1 MTNIDFNNI
10 KKAYFIGVG
19 GIGMSAIARYFNS
32 RGIEVFGYDKTLT
45 KLTETLENEGIK
57 IHYKDDVSLIPKGI
71 DLVVYT
77 PAVPRSHKELSYFF
91 DNDFPVLKRAAV
103 LGVISKAKR
112 VIGIAGTHGKTT
124 TSTITTHL
132 LKEGNVDISAFLGGI
147 ALNFESNFV
156 EGDSDYVVAE
166 ADEFDRSFLHLYPNI
181 AAIMSMDADHLD
193 IYGNI
198 EEMHKTFHQYV
209 NQVQA
214 GGFVFYK
221 ADLPLKAVVQKDV
234 TVQTFGVEQGDFQ
247 AKNIRVEDGFF
258 VFDLQSPIEN
268 IENLKFTLPGK
279 HNIENATVAI
289 AIAQSLD
296 VSADN
301 IRKGL
306 MSFKGIK
313 RRFEFIIRENDKV
326 LIDDYAHH
334 PTELNAAIDATRT
347 LYPNKKITGLF
358 QPHLFSRTKD
368 FVDGFAEAL
377 DKLDEIVLLD
387 IYPARELPIEGVTSQ
402 IILDKINNSNKKI
415 ISKQN
420 LLKLLPHKDSEI
432 ILVLGAGDID
442 KLVEQLRRSWLK
454 MK

>member
-1 MTNIDFNNI
+1 MINFNTI

-32 RGIEVFGYDKTLT
+32 RGIEVFGYDRTLT
-45 KLTETLENEGIK
+45 QLTQNLENEGIK
-57 IHYKDDVSLIPKGI
+57 IHYEDDVAQIPDGI

-77 PAVPRSHKELSYFF
+77 PAVPRSHSELSYFF

-103 LGVISKAKR
+103 LGIISKAKK

-132 LKEGNVDISAFLGGI
+132 LNEGNVAISAFLGGI

-198 EEMHKTFHQYV
+198 EAMHDTFHQYV
-209 NQVQA
+209 TQVQS

-221 ADLPLKAVVQKDV
+221 YDLPLRPKVNDGVK
-234 TVQTFGVEQGDFQ
+234 VQTFGVENGDFQ
-247 AKNIRVEDGFF
+247 SKNLRVEDGFF

-268 IENLKFTLPGK
+268 IDNLKFTLPGK
-279 HNIENATVAI
+279 HNIENATVAV
-289 AIAQSLD
+289 AIAQSLG
-296 VSADN
+296 VSSTD

-306 MSFKGIK
+306 LNFKGIK
-313 RRFEFIIRENDKV
+313 RRFEFVIRENDKV

-334 PTELNAAIDATRT
+334 PTELNAAIDAART
-347 LYPNKKITGLF
+347 LYPNKKITGVF

-377 DKLDEIVLLD
+377 SALDEIVLLD
-387 IYPARELPIEGVTSQ
+387 IYPARELPIENVTSQ
-402 IILDKINNSNKKI
+402 IILDKIKNSNKKI
-415 ISKQN
+415 VSKQD
-420 LLKLLPHKDSEI
+420 LLRIYPNKESEI
-432 ILVLGAGDID
+432 ILVLGAGDVD
-442 KLVEQLRRSWLK
+442 KLVELLRDKWLK
-454 MK
+454 IS

>member
-1 MTNIDFNNI
+1 MINFNNI
-10 KKAYFIGVG
+10 KKAYFIGIG

-32 RGIEVFGYDKTLT
+32 RDIEVFGYDRVST
-45 KLTETLENEGIK
+45 KLTQNLENEGIK
-57 IHYKDDVSLIPKGI
+57 IHYEDDVTQIPNGI

-77 PAVPRSHKELSYFF
+77 PAVPRSHSELSYFF
-91 DNDFPVLKRAAV
+91 DKNFPVLKRAAV
-103 LGVISKAKR
+103 LGIISKAKK

-132 LKEGNVDISAFLGGI
+132 LNEGNVDISAFLGGI

-156 EGDSDYVVAE
+156 EGNSDYVVAE
-166 ADEFDRSFLHLYPNI
+166 ADEFDRSFLHLYPNV

-198 EEMHKTFHQYV
+198 ETMHETFHQYV
-209 NQVQA
+209 SQVQS

-221 ADLPLKAVVQKDV
+221 YDLPLQPTVNDGVK
-234 TVQTFGVEQGDFQ
+234 VQTFGVENGDFQ
-247 AKNIRVEDGFF
+247 SKNLRVEDGFF

-289 AIAQSLD
+289 AIAQSLG
-296 VSADN
+296 VSSAD

-306 MSFKGIK
+306 LNFKGIK
-313 RRFEFIIRENDKV
+313 RRFEFVIRENNKV

-334 PTELNAAIDATRT
+334 PTELNAAIDAART
-347 LYPNKKITGLF
+347 LYPNKKITGVF

-368 FVDGFAEAL
+368 FVDGFAESL
-377 DKLDEIVLLD
+377 NVLDEIVLLD
-387 IYPARELPIEGVTSQ
+387 IYPARELPIENVTSQ
-402 IILDKINNSNKKI
+402 IILDRITNSNKKI
-415 ISKQN
+415 VSKQN
-420 LLKLLPHKDSEI
+420 LLRLYPNNDSEI

-442 KLVEQLRRSWLK
+442 KLVELLKDKWLK
-454 MK
+454 IS

>member
-1 MTNIDFNNI
+1 MIDFNNI

-32 RGIEVFGYDKTLT
+32 RGIEVFGYDRTLT
-45 KLTETLENEGIK
+45 QLTQQLENEGIK
-57 IHYKDDVSLIPKGI
+57 IHYEDDVSQIPDEI

-77 PAVPRSHKELSYFF
+77 PAVPRSHSELSYFF

-103 LGVISKAKR
+103 LGIISKAKK

-132 LKEGNVDISAFLGGI
+132 LNEGNVAISAFLGGI

-166 ADEFDRSFLHLYPNI
+166 ADEFDRSFLHLYPNV

-198 EEMHKTFHQYV
+198 EAMHDTFHQYV
-209 NQVQA
+209 TQVQS

-221 ADLPLKAVVQKDV
+221 YDLPLRPKVNDGVK
-234 TVQTFGVEQGDFQ
+234 VQTFGVENGDFQ
-247 AKNIRVEDGFF
+247 SKNLRVEDGFF

-268 IENLKFTLPGK
+268 IDNLKFTLPGK
-279 HNIENATVAI
+279 HNIENATVAV
-289 AIAQSLD
+289 AIAQSLG
-296 VSADN
+296 VSSTD

-306 MSFKGIK
+306 LNFKGIK
-313 RRFEFIIRENDKV
+313 RRFEFVIRENDKV

-334 PTELNAAIDATRT
+334 PTELNAAIDAART
-347 LYPNKKITGLF
+347 LYPNKKITGVF

-377 DKLDEIVLLD
+377 SALDEIVLLD
-387 IYPARELPIEGVTSQ
+387 IYPARELPIENVTSQ
-402 IILDKINNSNKKI
+402 IILDKIKNSNKKI
-415 ISKQN
+415 VSKQD
-420 LLKLLPHKDSEI
+420 LLRIYPNKESEI
-432 ILVLGAGDID
+432 ILVLGAGDVD
-442 KLVEQLRRSWLK
+442 KLVELLRDKWLK
-454 MK
+454 IS

>member
-1 MTNIDFNNI
+1 MDINFNNI

-45 KLTETLENEGIK
+45 KLTQVLESEGII
-57 IHYKDDVSLIPKGI
+57 IHYEDDISQIPEGI
-71 DLVVYT
+71 DLVIYT

-91 DNDFPVLKRAAV
+91 DNNFPVLKRAAV
-103 LGVISKAKR
+103 LGIISRAKK

-156 EGDSDYVVAE
+156 EGESDYVVAE
-166 ADEFDRSFLHLYPNI
+166 ADEFDRSFLHLYPNV

-209 NQVQA
+209 NQVQE

-221 ADLPLKAVVQKDV
+221 ADLPLNAVVQKGV
-234 TVQTFGVEQGDFQ
+234 KVQTFGVEQGDFQ
-247 AKNIRVEDGFF
+247 AKNLRVENGFF
-258 VFDLQSPIEN
+258 VFDLKSPIEN

-289 AIAQSLD
+289 AIAQSLG
-296 VSADN
+296 VSSDD

-306 MSFKGIK
+306 SNFKGIK
-313 RRFEFIIRENDKV
+313 RRFEFIIREEDKV

-334 PTELNAAIDATRT
+334 PTELNAAISAART
-347 LYPNKKITGLF
+347 LYPNDKITGVF
-358 QPHLFSRTKD
+358 QPHLFSRTQD

-387 IYPARELPIEGVTSQ
+387 IYPARELPIKNVTSQ
-402 IILDKINNSNKKI
+402 IILDEIKNSNKKI
-415 ISKQN
+415 LSKRE
-420 LLKLLPHKDSEI
+420 LLELFPNQKTEV

-442 KLVEQLRRSWLK
+442 KLVEPLKDTWLK

>member
-1 MTNIDFNNI
+1 LINFNTI

-32 RGIEVFGYDKTLT
+32 RGIEVFGYDRTLT
-45 KLTETLENEGIK
+45 QLTQNLENEGIK
-57 IHYKDDVSLIPKGI
+57 IHYEDDVAQIPDGI

-77 PAVPRSHKELSYFF
+77 PAVPRSHSELSYFF

-103 LGVISKAKR
+103 LGIISKAKK

-132 LKEGNVDISAFLGGI
+132 LNEGNVAISAFLGGI

-198 EEMHKTFHQYV
+198 EAMHDTFHQYV
-209 NQVQA
+209 TQVQS

-221 ADLPLKAVVQKDV
+221 YDLPLRPKVNDGVK
-234 TVQTFGVEQGDFQ
+234 VQTFGVENGDFQ
-247 AKNIRVEDGFF
+247 SKNLRVEDGFF

-268 IENLKFTLPGK
+268 IDNLKFTLPGK
-279 HNIENATVAI
+279 HNIENATVAV
-289 AIAQSLD
+289 AIAQSLG
-296 VSADN
+296 VSSTD

-306 MSFKGIK
+306 LNFKGIK
-313 RRFEFIIRENDKV
+313 RRFEFVIRENDKV

-334 PTELNAAIDATRT
+334 PTELNAAIDAART
-347 LYPNKKITGLF
+347 LYPNKKITGVF

-377 DKLDEIVLLD
+377 SALDEIVLLD
-387 IYPARELPIEGVTSQ
+387 IYPARELPIENVTSQ
-402 IILDKINNSNKKI
+402 IILDKIKNSNKKI
-415 ISKQN
+415 VSKQD
-420 LLKLLPHKDSEI
+420 LLRIYPNKESEI
-432 ILVLGAGDID
+432 ILVLGAGDVD
-442 KLVEQLRRSWLK
+442 KLVELLRDKWLK
-454 MK
+454 IS

>member
-1 MTNIDFNNI
+1 
-10 KKAYFIGVG
+10 
-19 GIGMSAIARYFNS
+19 MSAIARYFNS
-32 RGIEVFGYDKTLT
+32 RGIEVFGYDRTLT
-45 KLTETLENEGIK
+45 QLTQNLENEGIK
-57 IHYKDDVSLIPKGI
+57 IHYEDDVAQIPDGI

-77 PAVPRSHKELSYFF
+77 PAVPRSHSELSYFF

-103 LGVISKAKR
+103 LGIISKAKK

-132 LKEGNVDISAFLGGI
+132 LNEGNVAISAFLGGI

-198 EEMHKTFHQYV
+198 EAMHDTFHQYV
-209 NQVQA
+209 TQVQS

-221 ADLPLKAVVQKDV
+221 YDLPLRPKVNDGVK
-234 TVQTFGVEQGDFQ
+234 VQTFGVENGDFQ
-247 AKNIRVEDGFF
+247 SKNLRVEDGFF

-268 IENLKFTLPGK
+268 IDNLKFTLPGK
-279 HNIENATVAI
+279 HNIENATVAV
-289 AIAQSLD
+289 AIAQSLG
-296 VSADN
+296 VSSTD

-306 MSFKGIK
+306 LNFKGIK
-313 RRFEFIIRENDKV
+313 RRFEFVIRENDKV

-334 PTELNAAIDATRT
+334 PTELNAAIDAART
-347 LYPNKKITGLF
+347 LYPNKKITGVF

-377 DKLDEIVLLD
+377 SALDEIVLLD
-387 IYPARELPIEGVTSQ
+387 IYPARELPIENVTSQ
-402 IILDKINNSNKKI
+402 IILDKIKNSNKKI
-415 ISKQN
+415 VSKQD
-420 LLKLLPHKDSEI
+420 LLRIYPNKESEI
-432 ILVLGAGDID
+432 ILVLGAGDVD
-442 KLVEQLRRSWLK
+442 KLVELLRDKWLK
-454 MK
+454 IS

>member
-1 MTNIDFNNI
+1 MIDFNNI
-10 KKAYFIGVG
+10 KKAYFIGIG

-32 RGIEVFGYDKTLT
+32 RGIEVFGYDRTLT
-45 KLTETLENEGIK
+45 QLTQNLENEGIK
-57 IHYKDDVSLIPKGI
+57 IHYEDDVAQIPDGI

-77 PAVPRSHKELSYFF
+77 PAVPRSHSELSYFF

-103 LGVISKAKR
+103 LGIISKAKK

-132 LKEGNVDISAFLGGI
+132 LNEGNVAISAFLGGI

-166 ADEFDRSFLHLYPNI
+166 ADEFDRSFLHLYPNV

-198 EEMHKTFHQYV
+198 EAMHDTFHQYV
-209 NQVQA
+209 SQVQS

-221 ADLPLKAVVQKDV
+221 YDLPLRPKVNDGVK
-234 TVQTFGVEQGDFQ
+234 VQTFGVENGDFQ
-247 AKNIRVEDGFF
+247 AKNLRVEDGFF

-268 IENLKFTLPGK
+268 IDNLKFTLPGK

-289 AIAQSLD
+289 AIAQSLGISSTD
-296 VSADN
+296 

-306 MSFKGIK
+306 LNFKGIK
-313 RRFEFIIRENDKV
+313 RRFEFVIRENDKV

-334 PTELNAAIDATRT
+334 PTELNAAIDAART
-347 LYPNKKITGLF
+347 LYPNKKITGVF

-368 FVDGFAEAL
+368 FADGFAEAL
-377 DKLDEIVLLD
+377 SALDEIVLLD
-387 IYPARELPIEGVTSQ
+387 IYPARELPIENVTSQ
-402 IILDKINNSNKKI
+402 IILDKIKNSNKKI
-415 ISKQN
+415 VSKQD
-420 LLKLLPHKDSEI
+420 LLRIYPNKESEI

-442 KLVEQLRRSWLK
+442 KLVELLRGKWLK
-454 MK
+454 IS

>member
-1 MTNIDFNNI
+1 MIDFNNI

-32 RGIEVFGYDKTLT
+32 RGIEVFGYDRTLT
-45 KLTETLENEGIK
+45 QLTQNLENEGIK
-57 IHYKDDVSLIPKGI
+57 IHYEDDVAQIPDGI

-77 PAVPRSHKELSYFF
+77 PAVPRSHSELSYFF

-103 LGVISKAKR
+103 LGIISKAKK

-132 LKEGNVDISAFLGGI
+132 LNEGNVAISAFLGGI

-198 EEMHKTFHQYV
+198 EAMHDTFHQYV
-209 NQVQA
+209 TQVQS

-221 ADLPLKAVVQKDV
+221 YDLPLRPKVNDGVK
-234 TVQTFGVEQGDFQ
+234 VQTFGVENGDFQ
-247 AKNIRVEDGFF
+247 SKNLRVEDGFF

-268 IENLKFTLPGK
+268 IDNLKFTLPGK
-279 HNIENATVAI
+279 HNIENATVAV
-289 AIAQSLD
+289 AIAQSLG
-296 VSADN
+296 VSSTD

-306 MSFKGIK
+306 LNFKGIK
-313 RRFEFIIRENDKV
+313 RRFEFVIRENDKV

-334 PTELNAAIDATRT
+334 PTELNAAIDAART
-347 LYPNKKITGLF
+347 LYPNKKITGVF

-377 DKLDEIVLLD
+377 SALDEIVLLD
-387 IYPARELPIEGVTSQ
+387 IYPARELPIENVTSQ
-402 IILDKINNSNKKI
+402 IILDKIKNSNKKI
-415 ISKQN
+415 VSKQD
-420 LLKLLPHKDSEI
+420 LLRIYPNKESEI
-432 ILVLGAGDID
+432 ILVLGAGDVD
-442 KLVEQLRRSWLK
+442 KLVELLRDKWLK
-454 MK
+454 IS

>member
-1 MTNIDFNNI
+1 MIDFNNI

-32 RGIEVFGYDKTLT
+32 RGIEVFGYDRTLT
-45 KLTETLENEGIK
+45 QLTQQLENEGIK
-57 IHYKDDVSLIPKGI
+57 IHYEDDVAQIPNGI

-77 PAVPRSHKELSYFF
+77 PAVPRSHSELSYFF

-103 LGVISKAKR
+103 LGIISKAKK

-132 LKEGNVDISAFLGGI
+132 LNEGNVAISAFLGGI

-166 ADEFDRSFLHLYPNI
+166 ADEFDRSFLHLYPNV

-198 EEMHKTFHQYV
+198 EAMHDTFHQYV
-209 NQVQA
+209 SQVQS

-221 ADLPLKAVVQKDV
+221 HDLPLNPKVNDGVK
-234 TVQTFGVEQGDFQ
+234 VQTFGVENGDFQ
-247 AKNIRVEDGFF
+247 AKNLRVEDGFF

-268 IENLKFTLPGK
+268 IDNLKFTLPGK
-279 HNIENATVAI
+279 HNIENATVAV
-289 AIAQSLD
+289 AIAQSLG
-296 VSADN
+296 VSSAN

-306 MSFKGIK
+306 LNFKGIK
-313 RRFEFIIRENDKV
+313 RRFEFVIRENDKV

-334 PTELNAAIDATRT
+334 PTELNAAIDAART
-347 LYPNKKITGLF
+347 LYPNKKITGVF

-368 FVDGFAEAL
+368 FADGFAEAL
-377 DKLDEIVLLD
+377 SALDEIVLLD
-387 IYPARELPIEGVTSQ
+387 IYPARELPIKNVTSQ
-402 IILDKINNSNKKI
+402 IILDKITNSNKKI
-415 ISKQN
+415 VSKQD
-420 LLKLLPHKDSEI
+420 LLEFYPNNDSEI

-442 KLVEQLRRSWLK
+442 KLVESLRDKWLK
-454 MK
+454 IS

>member
-1 MTNIDFNNI
+1 MIDFNNI

-32 RGIEVFGYDKTLT
+32 RGIEVFGYDRTLT
-45 KLTETLENEGIK
+45 QLTQQLENEGIK
-57 IHYKDDVSLIPKGI
+57 IHYEDDVSQIPDGI

-77 PAVPRSHKELSYFF
+77 PAVPRSHSELSYFF

-103 LGVISKAKR
+103 LGIISKAKK

-132 LKEGNVDISAFLGGI
+132 LNEGNVAISAFLGGI

-166 ADEFDRSFLHLYPNI
+166 ADEFDRSFLHLYPNV

-198 EEMHKTFHQYV
+198 EAMHDTFHQYV
-209 NQVQA
+209 TQVQS

-221 ADLPLKAVVQKDV
+221 YDLPLRPKVNDGVK
-234 TVQTFGVEQGDFQ
+234 VQTFGVENGDFQ
-247 AKNIRVEDGFF
+247 SKNLRVEDGFF

-268 IENLKFTLPGK
+268 IDNLKFTLPGK
-279 HNIENATVAI
+279 HNIENATVAV
-289 AIAQSLD
+289 AIAQSLG
-296 VSADN
+296 VSSTD

-306 MSFKGIK
+306 LNFKGIK
-313 RRFEFIIRENDKV
+313 RRFEFVIRENDKV

-334 PTELNAAIDATRT
+334 PTELNAAIDAART
-347 LYPNKKITGLF
+347 LYPNKKITGVF

-377 DKLDEIVLLD
+377 SALDEIVLLD
-387 IYPARELPIEGVTSQ
+387 IYPARELPIENVTSQ
-402 IILDKINNSNKKI
+402 IILDKIKNSNKKI
-415 ISKQN
+415 VSKQD
-420 LLKLLPHKDSEI
+420 LLRIYPNKESEI
-432 ILVLGAGDID
+432 ILVLGAGDVD
-442 KLVEQLRRSWLK
+442 KLVELLRDKWLK
-454 MK
+454 IS

>member
-1 MTNIDFNNI
+1 MIDFNNI

-32 RGIEVFGYDKTLT
+32 RGIEVFGYDRTLT
-45 KLTETLENEGIK
+45 QLTQKLENEGIK
-57 IHYKDDVSLIPKGI
+57 IHYEDDVAQIPDGI

-77 PAVPRSHKELSYFF
+77 PAVPRSHSELSYFF

-103 LGVISKAKR
+103 LGIISKAKK

-132 LKEGNVDISAFLGGI
+132 LNEGNVAISAFLGGI

-166 ADEFDRSFLHLYPNI
+166 ADEFDRSFLHLYPNV

-198 EEMHKTFHQYV
+198 EAMHDTFHQYV
-209 NQVQA
+209 TQVQS

-221 ADLPLKAVVQKDV
+221 YDLPLRPKVNDGVK
-234 TVQTFGVEQGDFQ
+234 VQTFGVENGDFQ
-247 AKNIRVEDGFF
+247 SKNLRVEDGFF

-268 IENLKFTLPGK
+268 IDNLKFTLPGK
-279 HNIENATVAI
+279 HNIENATVAV
-289 AIAQSLD
+289 AIAQSLG
-296 VSADN
+296 VSSTD

-306 MSFKGIK
+306 LNFKGIK
-313 RRFEFIIRENDKV
+313 RRFEFVIRENDKV

-334 PTELNAAIDATRT
+334 PTELNAAIDAART
-347 LYPNKKITGLF
+347 LYPNKKITGVF

-377 DKLDEIVLLD
+377 SALDEIVLLD
-387 IYPARELPIEGVTSQ
+387 IYPARELPIENVTSQ
-402 IILDKINNSNKKI
+402 IILDKITNSNKKI
-415 ISKQN
+415 VSKQD
-420 LLKLLPHKDSEI
+420 LLRIYPNKESEI
-432 ILVLGAGDID
+432 ILVLGAGDVD
-442 KLVEQLRRSWLK
+442 KLVELLRDKWLK
-454 MK
+454 IS

>member
-1 MTNIDFNNI
+1 MIDFNNI

-32 RGIEVFGYDKTLT
+32 RGIEVFGYDRTLT
-45 KLTETLENEGIK
+45 QLTQQLENEGIK
-57 IHYKDDVSLIPKGI
+57 IHYEDDVSQIPDGI

-77 PAVPRSHKELSYFF
+77 PAVPRSHSELSYFF

-103 LGVISKAKR
+103 LGIISKAKK

-132 LKEGNVDISAFLGGI
+132 LNEGNVAISAFLGGI

-198 EEMHKTFHQYV
+198 EAMHETFRQYV
-209 NQVQA
+209 TQVQS

-221 ADLPLKAVVQKDV
+221 YDLPLRPKVNDGVK
-234 TVQTFGVEQGDFQ
+234 VQTFGVENGDFQ
-247 AKNIRVEDGFF
+247 SKNLRVEDGFF

-268 IENLKFTLPGK
+268 IDNLKFTLPGK
-279 HNIENATVAI
+279 HNIENATVAV
-289 AIAQSLD
+289 AIAQSLG
-296 VSADN
+296 VSSTD

-306 MSFKGIK
+306 LNFKGIK
-313 RRFEFIIRENDKV
+313 RRFEFVIRENDKV

-334 PTELNAAIDATRT
+334 PTELNAAIDAART
-347 LYPNKKITGLF
+347 LYPNKKITGVF

-377 DKLDEIVLLD
+377 SALDEIVLLD
-387 IYPARELPIEGVTSQ
+387 IYPARELPIKNVTSQ
-402 IILDKINNSNKKI
+402 IILDKITNSNKKI
-415 ISKQN
+415 VSKQD
-420 LLKLLPHKDSEI
+420 LLRIYPNKESEI
-432 ILVLGAGDID
+432 ILVLGAGDVD
-442 KLVEQLRRSWLK
+442 KLVELLRDKWLK
-454 MK
+454 IS